1 MECFPSVLK
10 AILTA
15 AQALVKT
22 LWRRLGDLGGRS
34 MESIPRGYIGG
45 MSTQANVTLQDI
57 ARIAGVGLGTASR
70 ALRNAPGVAPATRE
84 RVLAV
89 AEELAYVVSPQASSL
104 RLGSTGRIAVVVPHL
119 DRWFFGAMLAAIESV
134 LRTAELDLLLYPVG
148 DLQDR
153 RVFFKRLPARR
164 KVDAVV
170 IIAFPLE
177 PEEQRRLELMG
188 VHIVAAGG
196 QSVDYPYVCIDDES
210 TGRQAVDHLIYL
222 GHRRIGMLE
231 ALDPDQPGL
240 VSRRST
246 AYYAGLKDAGIPV
259 DPQLVE
265 SNDWGGE
272 HGAASME
279 KLLGLREPPTA
290 VYAHSDEV
298 ALGAI
303 RTLRRAGLRVPEDI
317 SVIGID
323 DHPLAELTDLTTV
336 RQPVHQQ
343 GTRAAEMV
351 LGLLKGTQFDRAVT
365 MPTQL
370 VIRRSTAPP
379 PR

>member
-1 MECFPSVLK
+1 
-10 AILTA
+10 
-15 AQALVKT
+15 
-22 LWRRLGDLGGRS
+22 
-34 MESIPRGYIGG
+34 
-45 MSTQANVTLQDI
+45 
-57 ARIAGVGLGTASR
+57 
-70 ALRNAPGVAPATRE
+70 
-84 RVLAV
+84 
-89 AEELAYVVSPQASSL
+89 
-104 RLGSTGRIAVVVPHL
+104 
-119 DRWFFGAMLAAIESV
+119 MLAGIESV

-148 DLQDR
+148 DIQDR

-170 IIAFPLE
+170 IIAFPVE
-177 PEEQRRLELMG
+177 PAEQRRLELMG

-196 QSVDYPYVCIDDES
+196 QSADYPYVCIDDHS
-210 TGRQAVDHLIYL
+210 AGRQAVDHLIYL

-231 ALDPDQPGL
+231 AVDPDQPGL
-240 VSRRST
+240 VSGRSE
-246 AYYAGLKDAGIPV
+246 AYYASLKEAGIPV
-259 DPQLVE
+259 DSALVK

-272 HGAASME
+272 HGAESMAN
-279 KLLGLREPPTA
+279 LLSLREPPTA

-303 RTLRRAGLRVPEDI
+303 RTLTRAGLRVPGDI

-336 RQPVHQQ
+336 RQPVHRQ

-351 LGLLKGTQFDRAVT
+351 LGLLRGEPLERAVV

-379 PR
+379 SR